1 MLYQIRVEGHL
12 ARDWADWFDGLS
24 VSLDPDGDTVLT
36 GPLVDQAALY
46 GVLRRVRDLGLPL
59 IAVQCLDRSPSNRRL
74 TGDGG

>member
-12 ARDWADWFDGLS
+12 ARGWADWFDGLS

-46 GVLRRVRDLGLPL
+46 GVLRRVRDLGS
-59 IAVQCLDRSPSNRRL
+59 ACR
-74 TGDGG
+74 